1 MKRILSVVGFFFLV
15 GILCLTQSFAQWS
28 SNPNVNTPICFA
40 PNTQY
45 VYGIISDGAGG
56 AIILWIDY
64 RSGISYDIYAQRVNR
79 NGTIQWNGSGVA
91 ICTVAGS
98 QDPRPTIVSDG
109 VGGAI
114 ITWNDYRS
122 GNYDIYAQR
131 INASGVVQWTANG
144 IAICTAANEQ
154 SAPTITSVGAGGAV
168 ITWNDYRSG
177 TNFDIYA
184 QRINASGVVQWT
196 ANGVAI
202 CTAANTQ
209 LFPTITSDNAGGAIV
224 AWTDN
229 RSGANHIYAQRISV
243 DGVSRWM
250 LNGVPI
256 CLAQESQTSPKL
268 VSDNVRGSIVTW
280 RDYRSGGPSYYAI
293 FAQRI
298 DSTGAVQWTQNGVL
312 ALSAADINSDHNIVG
327 DESGGVIVTCS
338 KSSSLDIYAQRI
350 NMDGVVQWTSSGV
363 AISTANFNEAPTI
376 TGDLHGGAII
386 AWQHY
391 GGSAFSDIYAQR
403 VNSNGSTQWTTNDVA
418 VCSAPGSQV
427 FEAIVGDGA
436 GGAII
441 AWTDTRSLADPGDI
455 YAQQVNNNGLLGV
468 ITSVARKENSPQRF
482 TLSQNYPNPFNPSTK
497 IEFQIPNVSQVSV
510 KVFDLLGREVAVL
523 VNEHL
528 SAGSY
533 ETEWN
538 ATSFASDVYYYQMRA
553 GDFVQTKKLLLL
565 R

>member
-144 IAICTAANEQ
+144 
-154 SAPTITSVGAGGAV
+154 
-168 ITWNDYRSG
+168 
-177 TNFDIYA
+177 
-184 QRINASGVVQWT
+184 
-196 ANGVAI
+196 VAI

-256 CLAQESQTSPKL
+256 CLAQGSQTSPKL